1 MEGYTII
8 GKYNFSAP
16 SHSLSHCRGRLCR
29 PRPGPTVGPIVS
41 MVQLAFL
48 TGCDDLSTCFH
59 IYLNNQHDCC
69 RGNVGYHNPFEFAE
83 TPKMD
88 AMVQTGVE
96 LDRHYSYPVCTP
108 ARASIQSGRVPI
120 HVQMDNS
127 GPRFF
132 NPLDTIHG
140 YQVCSPDMA
149 VIMHSLV
156 FTRHSLVSVLF
167 TF

>member
-1 MEGYTII
+1 
-8 GKYNFSAP
+8 
-16 SHSLSHCRGRLCR
+16 
-29 PRPGPTVGPIVS
+29 

-48 TGCDDLSTCFH
+48 TVCDDLSTCFH
-59 IYLNNQHDCC
+59 IYLNNQHDCR

-167 TF
+167 TSYHILTSSRIFLHAACQTRCFGLLESCVCVCVCVTL